1 MGCDDMDM
9 KEIMEAR
16 KAMEADIFKAVNN
29 FELKSDCI
37 VEGIGLKHRRIEAG
51 IGSRDAL
58 DRVTIRVALP
68 E

>member
-1 MGCDDMDM
+1 MDM
-9 KEIMEAR
+9 KEITEA
-16 KAMEADIFKAVNN
+16 KKTLEEAICKLVDN

-37 VEGIGLKHRRIEAG
+37 VEGIGLKRRHIEAG

-58 DRVTIRVALP
+58 DKITIRAALP